1 MHDYNKDSSNIGTN
15 SISSNK
21 DSIPVKPI
29 LEQQTMYNNAIE
41 MEYNFFTTPFNRV
54 SQQSKLTQIQAQSQ
68 ETVETKEDICKIE
81 KSNDPLIS
89 IIPDNP
95 WNSFEVT
102 QELDRLKQNKIRLN
116 ISTDNQLLS
125 HVREFIK
132 DENAS
137 FDYIASHNLKD
148 FNNYLD
154 KKVV

>member
-137 FDYIASHNLKD
+137 FDHIASHNLKD